1 MTVAARDLPG
11 GPPRILGLV
20 GASGSGKTELACRL
34 IEKLA
39 ADGERVAFVKHT
51 HHALNDDR
59 HRGDTAR
66 ALDAGATTAW
76 LTSGNDAVKFVASA
90 EAGHR
95 TRRPDPFEIDADLVI
110 VEGARD
116 DDRWPRLRVETMKA
130 DDRDGEVEGVVDP
143 RASQPGSSRFSSDDL
158 DAILRFL
165 EAKS

>member
-1 MTVAARDLPG
+1 MTAAVRALPD

-39 ADGERVAFVKHT
+39 AGGVRVAFVKHT
-51 HHALNDDR
+51 HHPLNDDR

-76 LTSGNDAVKFVASA
+76 LISGDEAVKFVATA
-90 EAGHR
+90 ETGHR
-95 TRRPDPFEIDADLVI
+95 TAKPDPFEIDADVVI

-130 DDRDGEVEGVVDP
+130 DDRAGEVDGVVDA
-143 RASQPGSSRFSSDDL
+143 RASQSRLSRLSSDDL
-158 DAILRFL
+158 ESILRFF
-165 EAKS
+165 EVRS

>member
-1 MTVAARDLPG
+1 MTVAARDLPD

-39 ADGERVAFVKHT
+39 ADGERVVFVKHT

-59 HRGDTAR
+59 HRGDTGR
-66 ALDAGATTAW
+66 ALDAGATAAW
-76 LTSGNDAVKFVASA
+76 LTSGSDAVKFAATA
-90 EAGHR
+90 EVGERAA
-95 TRRPDPFEIDADLVI
+95 RPDPFEIDADLVI
-110 VEGARD
+110 VEGVRN

-130 DDRDGEVEGVVDP
+130 DDRAGEVEGVVDA
-143 RASQPGSSRFSSDDL
+143 RASQPGSTRFSSDDL

-165 EAKS
+165 EARS